1 MIATVISII
10 SVFLLMFAGFIARLA
25 GVLRASDAD
34 VVRSI
39 VTNITGPAFI
49 FAAIY
54 GKTINR
60 DMIIAPGVHIITLVI
75 VAAAAYAFARL
86 LRLDRPT
93 TGAFMLVCAFGNT
106 GFLGYPVVA
115 AAFPRDAL
123 AMPAVVMVDQLG
135 ETICMYSIGIAIAM
149 AFGSH
154 SNGGFKAALG
164 FLKAPLFLAMALVFA
179 IRLPGLNLIHIPAFI
194 VSTNPTQANGVI
206 NYLADATIP
215 LAMLS
220 LGLTITRVPMKS
232 IAVPFVLACTLKFA
246 AMPLLNLVGLRLTG
260 VGGTVGQVA
269 LLEAAMPAAIM
280 TSVVAGRYGSN
291 ATFASA
297 AVFLMTL
304 MSIGIIPLVL
314 GLVR

>member
-1 MIATVISII
+1 MIATVISI
-10 SVFLLMFAGFIARLA
+10 FLLMFAGFIARLA
-25 GVLRASDAD
+25 GALRASDAD

-54 GKTINR
+54 GKAINR
-60 DMIIAPGVHIITLVI
+60 DMIVAPAVHIIALVI
-75 VAAAAYAFARL
+75 VAAAAYALARL

-93 TGAFMLVCAFGNT
+93 TGALMLVCAFGNT

-115 AAFPRDAL
+115 AAFPRDVL

-154 SNGGFKAALG
+154 GNGGFKAALG
-164 FLKAPLFLAMALVFA
+164 FLKTPLFLAMALVFA
-179 IRLPGLNLIHIPAFI
+179 IRLPVVNLIHIPAFI
-194 VSTNPTQANGVI
+194 VSPDPTLAKGVI

-232 IAVPFVLACTLKFA
+232 IAVPFAVACVLKFG
-246 AMPLLNLVGLRLTG
+246 AMPLLNLVGLHFTG

-269 LLEAAMPAAIM
+269 ILEAAMPAAIM

-304 MSIGIIPLVL
+304 MSIGVIPAVL
-314 GLVR
+314 ELVR

>member
-1 MIATVISII
+1 MAPVIGI
-10 SVFLLMFAGFIARLA
+10 FLLMFAGYIARAA
-25 GVLRASDAD
+25 GVLRATDAD

-49 FAAIY
+49 FAAIF
-54 GKTINR
+54 GKPING
-60 DMIIAPGVHIITLVI
+60 DMIIAPAVHIVSLVI
-75 VAAAAYAFARL
+75 VATAAYAVARL
-86 LRLDRPT
+86 LKLDRPT
-93 TGAFMLVCAFGNT
+93 TGALMLVCAFGNT

-115 AAFPRDAL
+115 AAFPRNAL

-154 SNGGFKAALG
+154 ANGGFKAAMG
-164 FLKAPLFLAMALVFA
+164 FLKAPLFLAMVLVFA
-179 IRLPGLNLIHIPAFI
+179 LRLPGINRIQIPGFI
-194 VSTNPTQANGVI
+194 LCTAAGQPNGVI

-232 IAVPFVLACTLKFA
+232 IAVPFIVACALKFA
-246 AMPLLNLVGLRLTG
+246 AMPLLNLLGLHLTG
-260 VGGTVGQVA
+260 VSGTVGQVA
-269 LLEAAMPAAIM
+269 MLEAAMPAAIM

-291 ATFASA
+291 AKFASA